1 MTYWLPTILFWFSI
15 GILIYHYAL
24 YPKLL
29 SLLARNKQQNTV
41 LFEADELPLISIL
54 LAVYNEEQVMVQKIK
69 STFETGYP
77 LDKIQFL
84 IGSDAST
91 DRTEEIIK
99 GFQNQF
105 PQIELITFGGRS
117 GKPQIINELQK
128 HAKGTVLVMTDANVF
143 FEQTTL
149 LELVKH
155 YKNPSIGL
163 VGGNILNL
171 QTKTDGISRQEKK
184 YLNRENQLKY
194 HQGVLSGQMMG
205 AFGGLYSI
213 RKSLYQDVPKG
224 FIVDDFYI
232 TLQVLSSTHQAIN
245 ELDAI
250 AYEDVSNIPSE
261 EFRRKIRIGTG
272 NFQNLFAFK
281 SLLFHRGSLSFHF
294 LSHKVFRWKGPF
306 LLLTALCSAVWL
318 GQFEQIYLL
327 ASLGIV
333 GLITTPLLDGLL
345 KKLNIHLKLL
355 RYFSHF
361 VMMNL
366 ALLIGFFKFVLGQSS
381 ATWTPTKRN
390 Q

>member
-1 MTYWLPTILFWFSI
+1 MYWMASILFWVSL
-15 GILIYHYAL
+15 GILIYHYVV
-24 YPKLL
+24 YPKLV
-29 SLLARNKQQNTV
+29 SFLARNKHQNTV
-41 LFEADELPLISIL
+41 IFGPDELPFISIL

-69 STFETGYP
+69 STFETHYP

-91 DRTEEIIK
+91 DRTEELIE
-99 GFQNQF
+99 GFQDQY
-105 PQIELITFGGRS
+105 PQIELIAFGGRS

-143 FEQTTL
+143 FEQSTL

-155 YKNPSIGL
+155 YKNPTIGL

-171 QTKTDGISRQEKK
+171 QTKTDGISKQEKK

-194 HQGVLSGQMMG
+194 HQGILSGQMMG
-205 AFGGLYSI
+205 AFGGLYSV
-213 RKSLYQDVPKG
+213 RKSLYQNVPKG

-232 TLQVLSSTHQAIN
+232 TLQVLSTSHQAIN
-245 ELDAI
+245 ELEAI

-281 SLLFHRGSLSFHF
+281 SLLLQPGSLSFHF
-294 LSHKVFRWKGPF
+294 LSHKVFRWKGPV
-306 LLLTALCSAVWL
+306 LLLTALCCAAGL
-318 GQFEQIYLL
+318 AQFEQFYLL

-333 GLITTPLLDGLL
+333 GLVLTPVLDGFL

-366 ALLIGFFKFVLGQSS
+366 ALLIGFFKFVLGESS